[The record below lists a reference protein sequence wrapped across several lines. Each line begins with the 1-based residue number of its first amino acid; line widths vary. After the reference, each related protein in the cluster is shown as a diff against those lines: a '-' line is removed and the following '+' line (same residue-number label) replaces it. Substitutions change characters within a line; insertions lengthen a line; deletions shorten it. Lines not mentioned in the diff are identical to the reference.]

1 MLRLMII
8 ERIHTC
14 FHFQA
19 EQGKKGRGKEEE
31 KKEGGREEGGKGR
44 KGKRKGEGG
53 KGRGGRSFVV
63 LGVFFGSDV
72 AGQFNLSCRKLVQ

>member
-44 KGKRKGEGG
+44 KGK
-53 KGRGGRSFVV
+53 GRSFVV